1 MDCDTN
7 VRMFFNFKNYF
18 YISLFKLLAQSKMA
32 ESFTAIG
39 GMVFKSKTS
48 KEFDNFVEALD
59 KFIEVELIEM
69 GVDKKEIE
77 FSGYRIKIE
86 KIDS

>member
-1 MDCDTN
+1 
-7 VRMFFNFKNYF
+7 
-18 YISLFKLLAQSKMA
+18 MA

-48 KEFDNFVEALD
+48 EEFDNFIQSLG

-77 FSGYRIKIE
+77 FAGY
-86 KIDS
+86 KIDIQKIS